1 MTFYCQPCD
10 KTLKTQVLFDKHCQ
24 CKMHLRGGKVTYHC
38 EKCDYTTT
46 HKSKFNLHLK
56 SIKCTGQSQTEK
68 KNKDTI
74 KFNEYSDKLNNIEKK
89 YIENPNCIHTEN
101 ELNKTKKTVK
111 KYKQLISEPI
121 VFEGEPLYSSFSD
134 FIQSEKIK
142 LDIPEIT
149 FNELQIPEL
158 KLNVHEIEYEPQI
171 DYNLNIIDKP
181 IIVEQDE
188 EEQDEEEQLK
198 IQKIEARELNKCLTI
213 ENIYNMTDN
222 IYYINNFKN
231 NYNNSKLKPIKKRI
245 KLKKNK
251 QKKIKKEKPNNIE
264 EYIDTVKKKEIETKM
279 YYAFSSDSESEPEP
293 EPVPEPLKKVVKCK
307 EESSDFNIFTMPT
320 RKNRKKIQIQKPIIK
335 KVEEP
340 IIQEQK
346 YTIDELESSCIEL
359 VRNDISY
366 YIDNNNIVY
375 TEDSNRYGIYSK
387 GEILKD
393 ST

>member
-1 MTFYCQPCD
+1 MKNAIIQQLIKANSIYILNQLNVLD
-10 KTLKTQVLFDKHCQ
+10 NLK
-24 CKMHLRGGKVTYHC
+24 
-38 EKCDYTTT
+38 
-46 HKSKFNLHLK
+46 LK
-56 SIKCTGQSQTEK
+56 K

-188 EEQDEEEQLK
+188 EENDEEEQLK

-264 EYIDTVKKKEIETKM
+264 EYIDSVKEKEIETKQ
-279 YYAFSSDSESEPEP
+279 YYAFSSDSEPEPEP
-293 EPVPEPLKKVVKCK
+293 ELEQVKKLVKCK

-320 RKNRKKIQIQKPIIK
+320 RKNRKKIQKPIIQ
-335 KVEEP
+335 EP
-340 IIQEQK
+340 IIQEPIIEQK

-366 YIDNNNIVY
+366 YIDNSNIVY
-375 TEDSNRYGIYSK
+375 TENSNRYGTYSK
-387 GEILKD
+387 GEIIKD

>member
-1 MTFYCQPCD
+1 MEFYCQPCD

-24 CKMHLRGGKVTYHC
+24 CKMHLRGGKISYHC

-56 SIKCTGQSQTEK
+56 SIKCTGQSKTEK

-158 KLNVHEIEYEPQI
+158 KLNVHEIEYQPQI

-181 IIVEQDE
+181 IIVE

-198 IQKIEARELNKCLTI
+198 IQKIEARQLNKCLTI
-213 ENIYNMTDN
+213 QNIYNMTEN

-231 NYNNSKLKPIKKRI
+231 NYNNSKLKPIKKNRI
-245 KLKKNK
+245 KLKKKLK
-251 QKKIKKEKPNNIE
+251 QKKSKKEKPNNIE

-293 EPVPEPLKKVVKCK
+293 EPEPEPVKKVVKCK

-320 RKNRKKIQIQKPIIK
+320 RKNKKKIQKPIIQ
-335 KVEEP
+335 EP
-340 IIQEQK
+340 IIQEPIIEQK
-346 YTIDELESSCIEL
+346 YTIHELESSCIEL

-366 YIDNNNIVY
+366 YIDNSNIVY
-375 TEDSNRYGIYSK
+375 TEDSNRYGTYSK
-387 GEILKD
+387 GEIIKD